1 MPLINLELGFNI
13 AFNVSVQPGDILYYI
28 PANTQ
33 VGGFNLNINN
43 ASIVELGP
51 IINILTTV
59 VDPTVGDNSL
69 QTIVVNIGDDVTAP
83 SVGDFLF
90 FSKDRQVNEASIIG
104 YYGKFK
110 FKNNSRQKAELF
122 SATCDISVSS

>member
-1 MPLINLELGFNI
+1 MPLVNLELGFNI
-13 AFNVSVQPGDILYYI
+13 AFNVSVQPGDILYYV

-43 ASIVELGP
+43 AAIIELGP

-69 QTIVVNIGDDVTAP
+69 QTIVVNIGDNVVAP
-83 SVGDFLF
+83 TVGDFLF

>member
-83 SVGDFLF
+83 SVGDFMF

>member
-1 MPLINLELGFNI
+1 MAEIIINLGLPLN
-13 AFNVSVQPGDILYYI
+13 ASVQPGDILYYV

-43 ASIVELGP
+43 AAIIELGP

-69 QTIVVNIGDDVTAP
+69 QTIVVNIGDNVVAP
-83 SVGDFLF
+83 TVGDFLF

>member
-13 AFNVSVQPGDILYYI
+13 AFNVSLQPGDILYYV

-33 VGGFNLNINN
+33 VGGFNVNVNN
-43 ASIVELGP
+43 ASIIELGP
-51 IINILTTV
+51 IVDVLTTV

-69 QTIVVNIGDDVTAP
+69 QTIVVNISDETTAP
-83 SVGDFLF
+83 DVGDFLF

-122 SATCDISVSS
+122 ATACDVSISS